1 MEGQKSQFKGI
12 IPAEIITAL
21 KTNRCILF
29 VGSGLSSQVKR
40 SNNRP
45 LPTWVGF
52 LTELLDWAVANQIKF
67 WGDPED
73 IRQMIKKGNLL
84 MAAQEL
90 QDRLGTTM
98 IGEFLSFVFGD
109 KLVRPSETHRL
120 LPHIPF
126 RSILT
131 TNYDSLIEGAYAVEN
146 EGRIPA
152 VFTQEDLLSR
162 PSPLRRD
169 NFSFIFKIHGHIDR
183 PSTIILGSKDYQD
196 LLFRTPGYR
205 QFIETLFSTYAVVFI
220 GFGVNDPDLNNILD
234 RLSSIYS
241 RTLDKHYIL
250 LPSGA
255 MNLTEKRRFAF
266 DKRLEIV
273 EYTKDQNHTQ
283 VTEFLRELIVQVGRE
298 HKEVEPYPGIGPGQL
313 KIFLSG
319 SFKDQDSLS
328 HIADFL
334 RENGY
339 SPWLAN
345 EEIKPGE
352 ALTQKISTAIEK
364 ADCMIIVFSKNSI
377 QSEWVRYETLSA
389 LVRELENKMFI
400 IPIVIGHVNN
410 LPMYLMDRKFLI
422 LKEIF
427 DSKDLRPLLESL
439 RFNALAWKIIKQK
452 NNNN

>member
-40 SNNRP
+40 LNNRP

-90 QDRLGTTM
+90 QDRLGTAM

-120 LPHIPF
+120 LPHLPF
-126 RSILT
+126 RGILT

-146 EGRIPA
+146 EGRIPT

-169 NFSFIFKIHGHIDR
+169 DFSFIFKLHGHIDS
-183 PSTIILGSKDYQD
+183 PSTIILGSRDYQD

-205 QFIETLFSTYAVVFI
+205 QFIETLFSTHTVVFI
-220 GFGVNDPDLNNILD
+220 GFGANDPDLSNIID

-250 LPSGA
+250 LPSGT
-255 MNLTEKRRFAF
+255 MNPTEKRRFAF
-266 DKRLEIV
+266 DKRLEVVDYI
-273 EYTKDQNHTQ
+273 KDQDHTQ

-298 HKEVEPYPGIGPGQL
+298 REEVEPYPGIEPDQL
-313 KIFLSG
+313 RIFLSG

-328 HIADFL
+328 HIAEFL

-339 SPWLAN
+339 SPWLADK
-345 EEIKPGE
+345 EITLGE
-352 ALTQKISTAIEK
+352 VLTQKISTAIER
-364 ADCMIIVFSKNSI
+364 ADCMITVFSKNSI
-377 QSEWVRYETLSA
+377 QSKWVEHETTSA
-389 LVRELENKMFI
+389 MVRELEGKMFI
-400 IPIVIGHVNN
+400 IPIIIGDVRP
-410 LPMYLMDRKFLI
+410 PMYLMDRVYLI
-422 LKEIF
+422 LEETF

-439 RFNALAWKIIKQK
+439 SKIKK
-452 NNNN
+452 RRK